1 MQLEDSMKGGWLH
14 PACCYVNSLLLSATT
29 CRDGAY
35 PCCCSAWRCRLL
47 LTDSQ
52 PPIAAWPANNRELFR
67 LPEDVDISLTFGC
80 KEPMSGTHLKLEG
93 MGAFDAAVH
102 CASVA
107 AAERQQKIK
116 KSYSTGNLGS
126 TPALAGGAAA
136 DGQHMARSQSNSS
149 IPAANLSAA
158 SPTAAGLSAAP
169 AGGAQDRRRRF
180 QGQQQQQ
187 RGAGRSQSFTIG
199 SAAPSGRSS
208 SGAEPPAAFRNI
220 LSMLGG
226 TGSSS
231 SNSGSSPFAAAAAQA
246 PAGDAAAA
254 GAAAAAGQAEALRS
268 SRGGPE
274 PATAAVRGSPAE
286 QQRVKKGR
294 LSLRNISELTD
305 VPEVDETVA
314 IGSFSGKF
322 KLQLKA
328 FSRKVARSLSFTN
341 KVPGTS
347 SGSSSSAAAAGGM
360 ESYGSAG
367 FVSGSSSMA
376 ASMSSPRVINYA
388 AGAVSPSPRSLTN
401 SPLPPP
407 CPSPRLERVA

>member
-1 MQLEDSMKGGWLH
+1 LPPIQKSFLNLYLL
-14 PACCYVNSLLLSATT
+14 PACLPL
-29 CRDGAY
+29 RIQ
-35 PCCCSAWRCRLL
+35 R
-47 LTDSQ
+47 
-52 PPIAAWPANNRELFR
+52 NRELFR

-107 AAERQQKIK
+107 AAERQQKVK

-126 TPALAGGAAA
+126 TPALANAQAA
-136 DGQHMARSQSNSS
+136 DGQQQMARSQSNSS

-158 SPTAAGLSAAP
+158 SPAAAGLSAAP
-169 AGGAQDRRRRF
+169 GAAQDRRRRF
-180 QGQQQQQ
+180 QGQQQQ
-187 RGAGRSQSFTIG
+187 RGAAGRSQSFSVG

-226 TGSSS
+226 TGSGSS
-231 SNSGSSPFAAAAAQA
+231 VSPFAAAAAQEGS
-246 PAGDAAAA
+246 AGNAAA
-254 GAAAAAGQAEALRS
+254 GAAAAAAAAAGEQAEALRS
-268 SRGGPE
+268 SSGSPE
-274 PATAAVRGSPAE
+274 PATAAVGSSSSAE
-286 QQRVKKGR
+286 RVKKGR

-305 VPEVDETVA
+305 VPEIDETVA

-341 KVPGTS
+341 KVLGA
-347 SGSSSSAAAAGGM
+347 GSSAAAAAGGL

-367 FVSGSSSMA
+367 YVSGSSSRA
-376 ASMSSPRVINYA
+376 ASMSSPRLINYA
-388 AGAVSPSPRSLTN
+388 AGAVSPSPRSMTN

>member
-1 MQLEDSMKGGWLH
+1 
-14 PACCYVNSLLLSATT
+14 
-29 CRDGAY
+29 
-35 PCCCSAWRCRLL
+35 
-47 LTDSQ
+47 
-52 PPIAAWPANNRELFR
+52 
-67 LPEDVDISLTFGC
+67 
-80 KEPMSGTHLKLEG
+80 MSGTHLKLEG

-107 AAERQQKIK
+107 AAERQQKVK

-126 TPALAGGAAA
+126 TPALAANSAA
-136 DGQHMARSQSNSS
+136 DGQNQQHMARSHSNSS
-149 IPAANLSAA
+149 IPAANLSASAA
-158 SPTAAGLSAAP
+158 SPAAAGLSAAP
-169 AGGAQDRRRRF
+169 GAAQDRRRRF
-180 QGQQQQQ
+180 QGPQQ
-187 RGAGRSQSFTIG
+187 RPGGRSQSFSVG
-199 SAAPSGRSS
+199 SGAPSGRSS
-208 SGAEPPAAFRNI
+208 SAEPPAAFRNI

-226 TGSSS
+226 TGSSNS
-231 SNSGSSPFAAAAAQA
+231 SNSSSSPFAAAAAQA

-254 GAAAAAGQAEALRS
+254 GAAGEQAEALRS
-268 SRGGPE
+268 SSGSPE
-274 PATAAVRGSPAE
+274 PATAAVGSSGSSAE
-286 QQRVKKGR
+286 RVKKGR

-341 KVPGTS
+341 KVPGA
-347 SGSSSSAAAAGGM
+347 SSSSAAAGGL

-367 FVSGSSSMA
+367 YVSGSNSRA

-388 AGAVSPSPRSLTN
+388 AGAVSPSPRSMTN

-407 CPSPRLERVA
+407 SPSPRLERVA

>member
-1 MQLEDSMKGGWLH
+1 
-14 PACCYVNSLLLSATT
+14 
-29 CRDGAY
+29 
-35 PCCCSAWRCRLL
+35 
-47 LTDSQ
+47 
-52 PPIAAWPANNRELFR
+52 
-67 LPEDVDISLTFGC
+67 
-80 KEPMSGTHLKLEG
+80 MSGTHLKLEG

-107 AAERQQKIK
+107 AAERQQKVK

-126 TPALAGGAAA
+126 TPALAANSAA
-136 DGQHMARSQSNSS
+136 DGQNQQHMARSHSNSS
-149 IPAANLSAA
+149 IPAANLSASAA
-158 SPTAAGLSAAP
+158 SPAAAGLSAAP
-169 AGGAQDRRRRF
+169 GAAQDRRRRF
-180 QGQQQQQ
+180 QGQQQ
-187 RGAGRSQSFTIG
+187 RPGGRSQSFSVG
-199 SAAPSGRSS
+199 SGAPSGRSS
-208 SGAEPPAAFRNI
+208 SAEPPAAFRNI
-220 LSMLGG
+220 LNMLGG
-226 TGSSS
+226 TGSNSS
-231 SNSGSSPFAAAAAQA
+231 SVSPFAAAAAQA

-254 GAAAAAGQAEALRS
+254 GAAAAGEQAEALRS
-268 SRGGPE
+268 SSGSPE
-274 PATAAVRGSPAE
+274 PATAAVGSSGSSAE

-341 KVPGTS
+341 KVPGA
-347 SGSSSSAAAAGGM
+347 GSSSAAAGGL

-367 FVSGSSSMA
+367 YVSGSSSRA

-388 AGAVSPSPRSLTN
+388 AGAVSPSPRSMTN

-407 CPSPRLERVA
+407 SPSPRLERVA